1 MISPSPHITAP
12 YQRVGWTDCFVV
24 RAASVAD
31 GHRLARFFGAVWLID
46 WLAEPPSL
54 SERCLMGKDTQPSSG
69 CQLPDEGNR
78 PWLFLCLCVS
88 LPTASC
94 PQPDPPHMLLSSYHL
109 ILHNPISFLSTA
121 SLSLSAGCILT
132 DCRLYLTE
140 SCFSTFVNS
149 HIAASKNVDALR
161 ETIT

>member
-12 YQRVGWTDCFVV
+12 YRRVGWTDCFVE

-31 GHRLARFFGAVWLID
+31 GPQIGQVFWSGVIDRLTGRA
-46 WLAEPPSL
+46 PSL

-121 SLSLSAGCILT
+121 SLCLSAGCILT

-140 SCFSTFVNS
+140 SCFSTFVYS
-149 HIAASKNVDALR
+149 HNAARVKISMY
-161 ETIT
+161 